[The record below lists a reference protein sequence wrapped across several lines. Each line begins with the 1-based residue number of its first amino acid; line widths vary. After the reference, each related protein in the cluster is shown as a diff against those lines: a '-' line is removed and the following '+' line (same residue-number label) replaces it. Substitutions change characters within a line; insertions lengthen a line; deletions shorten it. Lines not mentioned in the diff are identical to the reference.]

1 MRLRNDAGLGIVA
14 GAGGAGQ
21 AGRGGV
27 VDEGW
32 NEAIGPPDRH
42 ERRAAAARGGHS
54 RAAVAAAALGVS
66 SLTDSPDTSLPKSVY
81 GLVGNHTECQ
91 VCDLLNEKQEKND
104 GPLSTVTPD
113 LVKIECVV
121 DRCMLALEATDFY
134 HTQILSPCSL
144 SRPPNPFLRKKPP
157 KSTA

>member
-1 MRLRNDAGLGIVA
+1 MDTIGLTEVKARNTWWT
-14 GAGGAGQ
+14 
-21 AGRGGV
+21 GV
-27 VDEGW
+27 VASIL
-32 NEAIGPPDRH
+32 AIAFGAPWILVH
-42 ERRAAAARGGHS
+42 
-54 RAAVAAAALGVS
+54 VAAFGVS
-66 SLTDSPDTSLPKSVY
+66 SLTNSPDTFLPKSVS
-81 GLVGNHTECQ
+81 GLTGNHIECQ
-91 VCDLLNEKQEKND
+91 ACNLLNEQQEKND

-121 DRCMLALEATDFY
+121 DRCMLALEAADFY

>member
-1 MRLRNDAGLGIVA
+1 MILSGPQMDRMHTTWSARVFASILAIA
-14 GAGGAGQ
+14 FGAPWILFH
-21 AGRGGV
+21 V
-27 VDEGW
+27 
-32 NEAIGPPDRH
+32 
-42 ERRAAAARGGHS
+42 
-54 RAAVAAAALGVS
+54 AALGVS

>member
-1 MRLRNDAGLGIVA
+1 MILSGSQMDRMHTTWSARVFASILAIA
-14 GAGGAGQ
+14 FGAPWILFH
-21 AGRGGV
+21 V
-27 VDEGW
+27 
-32 NEAIGPPDRH
+32 
-42 ERRAAAARGGHS
+42 
-54 RAAVAAAALGVS
+54 AALGVS
-66 SLTDSPDTSLPKSVY
+66 SLTDSPDTSVPKSVY

-91 VCDLLNEKQEKND
+91 ACNLLNEQQEKNND
-104 GPLSTVTPD
+104 PLSTITPE
-113 LVKIECVV
+113 LVEFECIA